1 MKKHYLI
8 TFQQKWHERTDWQ
21 TANAVT
27 DKDPGVWLAEM
38 TKKHEEV
45 AKTVL
50 VSAVQ
55 ITQAGYKAAKEAI

>member
-8 TFQQKWHERTDWQ
+8 CYQQKWHERSDWQ

-27 DKDPGVWLAEM
+27 DKDPGAWLAEM
-38 TKKHEEV
+38 TKKHEIV
-45 AKTVL
+45 AATVL

-55 ITQAGYKAAKEAI
+55 ITQVGYKAAKGAT